1 MFRVFPDACS
11 TISLQIRP
19 ESGLVQAFAGNL
31 EQGCLG
37 GVDLEHRFWKGIHIY
52 IYMMTFEGEPTS
64 MQPQI

>member
-52 IYMMTFEGEPTS
+52 IYDDV
-64 MQPQI
+64 